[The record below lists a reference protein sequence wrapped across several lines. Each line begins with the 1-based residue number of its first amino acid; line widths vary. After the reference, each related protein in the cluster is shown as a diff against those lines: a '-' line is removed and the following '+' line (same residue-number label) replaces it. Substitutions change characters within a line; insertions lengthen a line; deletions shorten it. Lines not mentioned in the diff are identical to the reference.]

1 MLSKKSERCT
11 KTNCVSL
18 TQTEIDMPFD
28 VFEHH
33 KLFLFDEL
41 NDTAKEAAIMEY
53 RYDFQDFDF
62 LMYNDWFFNFSEDE

>member
-1 MLSKKSERCT
+1 
-11 KTNCVSL
+11 
-18 TQTEIDMPFD
+18 MPFD